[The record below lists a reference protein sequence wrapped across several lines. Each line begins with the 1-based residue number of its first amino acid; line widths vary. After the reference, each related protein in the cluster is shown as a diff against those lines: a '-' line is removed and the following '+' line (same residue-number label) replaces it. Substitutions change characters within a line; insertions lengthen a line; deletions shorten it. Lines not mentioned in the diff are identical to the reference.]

1 MNPALEAVKKLDG
14 LLLAGARVHTVEIPT
29 VRGKAI
35 AKVKDAI
42 AAFNPDIVI
51 CIGQAGGR
59 TDLTV
64 ERVAIN
70 CDDFRIGDNEGNQP
84 VDESVVPGGPAA
96 YFATL
101 PIKKMVA
108 ALQARGIPAK
118 VSNTAGTFV
127 CNHVFYGLMDLL
139 AHDSRQRRG
148 GFIHV
153 PYLPEQAARLK
164 DQPSMPGDYCGRL
177 ENGRGNGGGKPG
189 RRQSDRGN
197 GSAEKTGCEKFTP
210 RSRVA
215 SRESRAWTFKPSVLF
230 L

>member
-1 MNPALEAVKKLDG
+1 M
-14 LLLAGARVHTVEIPT
+14 
-29 VRGKAI
+29 
-35 AKVKDAI
+35 KDAI

-84 VDESVVPGGPAA
+84 VDERGAGRSGSLFCHPAHQENGGR
-96 YFATL
+96 
-101 PIKKMVA
+101 
-108 ALQARGIPAK
+108 LQARGIPAK

-164 DQPSMPGDYCGRL
+164 DQPSMAL
-177 ENGRGNGGGKPG
+177 ETIVEGLKTAVETAVENQEDAKVTGGT
-189 RRQSDRGN
+189 
-197 GSAEKTGCEKFTP
+197 EC
-210 RSRVA
+210 
-215 SRESRAWTFKPSVLF
+215 
-230 L
+230 

>member
-1 MNPALEAVKKLDG
+1 M
-14 LLLAGARVHTVEIPT
+14 EIPT

-148 GFIHV
+148 GFIPV

-164 DQPSMPGDYCGRL
+164 DQPSMAL
-177 ENGRGNGGGKPG
+177 ETIVEGLKTAVETAVENQEDAKVTGGT
-189 RRQSDRGN
+189 
-197 GSAEKTGCEKFTP
+197 EC
-210 RSRVA
+210 
-215 SRESRAWTFKPSVLF
+215 
-230 L
+230 

>member
-1 MNPALEAVKKLDG
+1 MNVLLTGFDPFGGEPVNPALEAVKKLDG

-35 AKVKDAI
+35 ARVKDAI

-84 VDESVVPGGPAA
+84 VDEPVVPGCPAA
-96 YFATL
+96 YFATM

-127 CNHVFYGLMDLL
+127 CNHVFYGLMYLL

-164 DQPSMPGDYCGRL
+164 DQPSMAL
-177 ENGRGNGGGKPG
+177 ETIVEGLKTAVETAVENQEDAKVTGGT
-189 RRQSDRGN
+189 
-197 GSAEKTGCEKFTP
+197 EC
-210 RSRVA
+210 
-215 SRESRAWTFKPSVLF
+215 
-230 L
+230 